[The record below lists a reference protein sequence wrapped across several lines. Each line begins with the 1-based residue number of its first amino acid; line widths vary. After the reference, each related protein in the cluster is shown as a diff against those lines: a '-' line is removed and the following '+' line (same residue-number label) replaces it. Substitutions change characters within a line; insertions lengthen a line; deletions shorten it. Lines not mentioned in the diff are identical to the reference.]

1 MECDLRITTKMKN
14 DLNANA
20 IIMSGTNIESSIEIP
35 PVLII
40 EAGWWRVF
48 HQSTENFTIGKFIEP
63 AIARSAAG
71 RLPLSFFSNA
81 FDKAM

>member
-40 EAGWWRVF
+40 EAG
-48 HQSTENFTIGKFIEP
+48 
-63 AIARSAAG
+63 
-71 RLPLSFFSNA
+71 
-81 FDKAM
+81 

>member
-20 IIMSGTNIESSIEIP
+20 IIMRSGTNIELSIEIP

-40 EAGWWRVF
+40 EAG
-48 HQSTENFTIGKFIEP
+48 
-63 AIARSAAG
+63 
-71 RLPLSFFSNA
+71 
-81 FDKAM
+81 